1 MSLEGLNSLS
11 ARVESAAE
19 LEDDARATLRSLI
32 LTLAD
37 SKRVLGLRYSDR
49 MLGAPTL
56 EAGIAASSMAQDEW
70 GHARLTY
77 ALLGDFGDDPKALEH
92 ERPAA
97 EYRSHP
103 ALDAGFGSWAD
114 FIACILLVDTSL
126 VVQYGALVESRYT
139 PAHNRVQKML
149 DEERFHFQY
158 AAGWVRRMAAVPEV
172 REELAASLARYLPQA
187 LQWLGDD
194 SADVAGRL
202 VGEGLVS
209 AGPSAL
215 RARFLSRVVPVLA
228 DAGLADGLGLERRDG
243 GEWTIAH
250 PLSFDGWNE
259 ETRRSGGTLDEE
271 TAARARGDKN
281 RALLMD

>member
-1 MSLEGLNSLS
+1 MSAPAAE
-11 ARVESAAE
+11 ARLESAAE
-19 LEDDARATLRSLI
+19 LQDDARAALRGLI

-77 ALLGDFGDDPKALEH
+77 ALLGDFGDEPKALEH

-114 FIACILLVDTSL
+114 MIAAGLLVDTAL
-126 VVQYGALVESRYT
+126 AVQYSALVDSRYS

-158 AAGWVRRMAAVPEV
+158 ATGWTRRMATVPEV
-172 REELAASLARYLPQA
+172 RADLAASLRRYLPEA
-187 LQWLGDD
+187 LRWLGDD
-194 SADVAGRL
+194 DAPGARRL
-202 VGEGLVS
+202 LEEGLVT
-209 AGPSAL
+209 AGPTEL
-215 RARFLSRVVPVLA
+215 RARFLARVAPVLA
-228 DAGLADGLGLERRDG
+228 ETGLAEDAGLTAG
-243 GEWTIAH
+243 GEHAGTLEWG
-250 PLSFDGWNE
+250 GWDE
-259 ETRRSGGTLDEE
+259 ATRRAGGSLDEA

-281 RALLMD
+281 RALLLE

>member
-1 MSLEGLNSLS
+1 MSATATET
-11 ARVESAAE
+11 RVEKAAE
-19 LEDDARATLRSLI
+19 LADDARGALRSLI
-32 LTLAD
+32 LSLAD

-103 ALDAGFGSWAD
+103 ALDAGFESWSD
-114 FIACILLVDTSL
+114 FIACILLIDTAL
-126 VVQYGALVESRYT
+126 AVQYGALAEGRYV
-139 PAHNRVQKML
+139 PALNRVQKML

-172 REELAASLARYLPQA
+172 RDDLAASLGRYLPQA

-194 SADVAGRL
+194 AGAASKRL
-202 VGEGLVS
+202 VDEGLVS
-209 AGPSAL
+209 VGPSDL
-215 RARFLSRVVPVLA
+215 RARFLARVVPLLA
-228 DAGLADGLGLERRDG
+228 DAGLAEGLGLTRDG
-243 GEWTIAH
+243 GEWTISGG
-250 PLSFDGWNE
+250 LSWDGWDE
-259 ETRRSGGTLDEE
+259 ATRRSGGSLDEE
-271 TAARARGDKN
+271 TASRARGDKN

>member
-1 MSLEGLNSLS
+1 MSTATPE
-11 ARVESAAE
+11 ARIEKAAE
-19 LEDDARATLRSLI
+19 LGDEARQALRALI
-32 LTLAD
+32 LSLAD

-56 EAGIAASSMAQDEW
+56 EAGIAASGMAQDEW

-92 ERPAA
+92 ERAAA
-97 EYRSHP
+97 EYVNHP

-114 FIACILLVDTSL
+114 FIATILLIDTSL
-126 VVQYGALVESRYT
+126 AIQYGALLESRYA

-158 AAGWVRRMAAVPEV
+158 AAGWTRKIAAVD
-172 REELAASLARYLPQA
+172 ELRGEFAASLARYLPAA

-194 SADVAGRL
+194 AAHTSRRL
-202 VGEGLVS
+202 VDEGVVT
-209 AGPSAL
+209 ADPSAL
-215 RARFLSRVVPVLA
+215 RSKFLAKVGPVLA
-228 DAGLADGLGLERRDG
+228 EAGLAEELGIARG
-243 GEWTIAH
+243 GDPWTCSA
-250 PLSFDGWNE
+250 PLSWEGWDAT
-259 ETRRSGGTLDEE
+259 TRRAGGSLDEV

>member
-1 MSLEGLNSLS
+1 MSAMDTE
-11 ARVESAAE
+11 ARIESAAE
-19 LEDDARATLRSLI
+19 LSDDARAALRSLI

-77 ALLGDFGDDPKALEH
+77 ALLGDFGDDPKVLEH

-103 ALDAGFGSWAD
+103 ALDAGFTSWAD

-149 DEERFHFQY
+149 DEERFHFHY

-194 SADVAGRL
+194 DGAASKRLVAEGLASADPSTLRDRL
-202 VGEGLVS
+202 LARVG
-209 AGPSAL
+209 
-215 RARFLSRVVPVLA
+215 PVLA
-228 DAGLADGLGLERRDG
+228 DAGLAEQLGVEMSA
-243 GEWTIAH
+243 GEWAYVH
-250 PLSFDGWNE
+250 HLDWAGWDP
-259 ETRRSGGTLDEE
+259 ETRRSGGSLDEV

-281 RALLMD
+281 RALLLD

>member
-1 MSLEGLNSLS
+1 MSETMTD
-11 ARVESAAE
+11 RVEKAAE
-19 LEDDARATLRSLI
+19 LGDDARDALRSLI
-32 LTLAD
+32 LSLAD

-77 ALLGDFGDDPKALEH
+77 ALLGDFGDEPKALEH
-92 ERPAA
+92 ERAAA

-103 ALDAGFGSWAD
+103 ALDAGFESWAD
-114 FIACILLVDTSL
+114 FIACILLVDTAL
-126 VVQYGALVESRYT
+126 TVQYGALAEGRYT
-139 PAHNRVQKML
+139 PALNRVQKML

-158 AAGWVRRMAAVPEV
+158 AAGWVRRIAAVD
-172 REELAASLARYLPQA
+172 ELRDELSASLARYLPQA

-194 SADVAGRL
+194 AGAASRRL
-202 VGEGLVS
+202 VDEGLVS
-209 AGPSAL
+209 AGPSDL

-228 DAGLADGLGLERRDG
+228 DAGLADGLGLTRDG
-243 GEWTIAH
+243 GEWSLGE

-259 ETRRSGGTLDEE
+259 GSRRSGGTLDEE

>member
-1 MSLEGLNSLS
+1 MSDTATE

-19 LEDDARATLRSLI
+19 LSDDARAALRSLI

-77 ALLGDFGDDPKALEH
+77 ALLGDFGDEPKALEH

-103 ALDAGFGSWAD
+103 ALDAGFESWAD

-158 AAGWVRRMAAVPEV
+158 AAGWVRRMAAVPDV
-172 REELAASLARYLPQA
+172 CGELAASLARYLPQA

-194 SADVAGRL
+194 AGAASRRL
-202 VGEGLVS
+202 VDEGLVS

-228 DAGLADGLGLERRDG
+228 DAGLADELGLTRDG
-243 GEWTIAH
+243 GEWSIAQ
-250 PLSFDGWNE
+250 PLSFDGWSE

>member
-1 MSLEGLNSLS
+1 MSAPATE
-11 ARVESAAE
+11 ARLESAAALPE
-19 LEDDARATLRSLI
+19 DARAALRAL
-32 LTLAD
+32 LLALAD

-92 ERPAA
+92 ERAAA

-114 FIACILLVDTSL
+114 MIAAGLLVDTAL
-126 VVQYGALVESRYT
+126 AAQYSALAESRYS

-158 AAGWVRRMAAVPEV
+158 AAGWTRRMATVPGV
-172 REELAASLARYLPQA
+172 RAELAASLRRYLPEA
-187 LQWLGDD
+187 LRWLGDD
-194 SADVAGRL
+194 DAPATRRL
-202 VGEGLVS
+202 VEEGLVT
-209 AGPSAL
+209 AGPKEL
-215 RARFLSRVVPVLA
+215 RAHFLARVAPLLA
-228 DAGLADGLGLERRDG
+228 ETGLAEDAGLTAAGEYAGTLEWG
-243 GEWTIAH
+243 GWDEA
-250 PLSFDGWNE
+250 
-259 ETRRSGGTLDEE
+259 TRRAGGSLDET
-271 TAARARGDKN
+271 TASRARGDKN
-281 RALLMD
+281 RALLLE

>member
-1 MSLEGLNSLS
+1 MSVDTEV
-11 ARVESAAE
+11 RVESAAE
-19 LEDDARATLRSLI
+19 LSDDSRAALRSLI
-32 LTLAD
+32 LVLAD

-103 ALDAGFGSWAD
+103 ALDAGFTSWED

-158 AAGWVRRMAAVPEV
+158 AAGWVRRMAAVPQL
-172 REELAASLARYLPQA
+172 REGVAASLARYLSQA

-194 SADVAGRL
+194 DAPVLKRL
-202 VGEGLVS
+202 VDEGLLS

-215 RARFLSRVVPVLA
+215 RARFLARVGPVLA
-228 DAGLADGLGLERRDG
+228 DAGLADGLGLARDG
-243 GEWTIAH
+243 GEWSVSQ
-250 PLSFDGWNE
+250 PLSFDGWSE
-259 ETRRSGGTLDEE
+259 ETRRSGGALDEV

>member
-1 MSLEGLNSLS
+1 MDTE

-19 LEDDARATLRSLI
+19 LADDARAALRSLI

-103 ALDAGFGSWAD
+103 ALDAGFEFWAD

-126 VVQYGALVESRYT
+126 VVQYGALVESRYS

-194 SADVAGRL
+194 NGSTINRL
-202 VGEGLVS
+202 VDEGLVS

-228 DAGLADGLGLERRDG
+228 DAGLADELGLTRES
-243 GEWTIAH
+243 GEWSISE

>member
-1 MSLEGLNSLS
+1 MSETMTDT
-11 ARVESAAE
+11 RVEKAAE
-19 LEDDARATLRSLI
+19 LADVARGALRSLI
-32 LTLAD
+32 LSLAD

-103 ALDAGFGSWAD
+103 ALDTGFESWAD
-114 FIACILLVDTSL
+114 FIACILLVDTAL
-126 VVQYGALVESRYT
+126 AVQYGALAESRYV

-158 AAGWVRRMAAVPEV
+158 AAGWVRRIAAVPEL
-172 REELAASLARYLPQA
+172 RDELSASLARYLAPA

-194 SADVAGRL
+194 TGAASKRL
-202 VGEGLVS
+202 VDEGLVS
-209 AGPSAL
+209 VGPSAL
-215 RARFLSRVVPVLA
+215 RGRFLARVVPVLA
-228 DAGLADGLGLERRDG
+228 DAGLADGLGLTRDG
-243 GEWTIAH
+243 GEWTISE
-250 PLSFDGWNE
+250 PLSWAGWDE
-259 ETRRSGGTLDEE
+259 ATRRTGGSLDEE
-271 TAARARGDKN
+271 TASRARGDKN

>member
-1 MSLEGLNSLS
+1 MSTATAET
-11 ARVESAAE
+11 RIEKAAE
-19 LEDDARATLRSLI
+19 LGDEARQALRALI
-32 LTLAD
+32 LALAD

-56 EAGIAASSMAQDEW
+56 EAGIAASGMAQDEW

-77 ALLGDFGDDPKALEH
+77 ALLSDFGDDPKALEH
-92 ERPAA
+92 ERGAA
-97 EYRSHP
+97 EYASHP

-114 FIACILLVDTSL
+114 FIATILLIDTSL
-126 VVQYGALVESRYT
+126 AIQYGALLESRYA

-158 AAGWVRRMAAVPEV
+158 AAGWTRRMAATPGV
-172 REELAASLARYLPQA
+172 RDELAASLARYLPQA

-194 SADVAGRL
+194 NGAASKRL
-202 VGEGLVS
+202 VEERLVS
-209 AGPSAL
+209 ADPSTL
-215 RARFLSRVVPVLA
+215 RDRVLARIGPVLL
-228 DAGLADGLGLERRDG
+228 DAGLAEQLGVVVNA
-243 GEWTIAH
+243 GEWTWLD
-250 PLSFDGWNE
+250 PLDWQGWDE
-259 ETRRSGGTLDEE
+259 STRRSGGALDEA

>member
-1 MSLEGLNSLS
+1 VS
-11 ARVESAAE
+11 APATEARLESAAGLPE
-19 LEDDARATLRSLI
+19 DARAALRALI
-32 LTLAD
+32 LALAD

-77 ALLGDFGDDPKALEH
+77 ALLGDFGEEPKALEH

-114 FIACILLVDTSL
+114 MIAAGLLVDTAL
-126 VVQYGALVESRYT
+126 AVQYSALADSRYS

-158 AAGWVRRMAAVPEV
+158 AAGWTRRMATVPAV
-172 REELAASLARYLPQA
+172 RAELAASLRRYLPEA
-187 LQWLGDD
+187 LRWLGDD
-194 SADVAGRL
+194 DAPSTRRL
-202 VGEGLVS
+202 VEEGLVT
-209 AGPSAL
+209 AGPTEL
-215 RARFLSRVVPVLA
+215 RARFLARVAPLLA
-228 DAGLADGLGLERRDG
+228 ETGLAEDAGLGAAGEYAGTLEWG
-243 GEWTIAH
+243 GWDEA
-250 PLSFDGWNE
+250 
-259 ETRRSGGTLDEE
+259 TRRAGGSLDET
-271 TAARARGDKN
+271 TASRARGDKN
-281 RALLMD
+281 RALLLE

>member
-1 MSLEGLNSLS
+1 MSVDTE

-19 LEDDARATLRSLI
+19 LADDARAALRSLI

-92 ERPAA
+92 ERPSA

-103 ALDAGFGSWAD
+103 ALDAGFTSWAD

-194 SADVAGRL
+194 AGSASKRL
-202 VGEGLVS
+202 VEEGLVS
-209 AGPSAL
+209 AGPSDL

-228 DAGLADGLGLERRDG
+228 DAGLADGLGLTRDG
-243 GEWTIAH
+243 GEWSLGQ

-259 ETRRSGGTLDEE
+259 GSRRAGGTLDEE

>member
-1 MSLEGLNSLS
+1 MSAVATES
-11 ARVESAAE
+11 RVDKAAE
-19 LEDDARATLRSLI
+19 LPEDARAALRSLI
-32 LTLAD
+32 LALAD
-37 SKRVLGLRYSDR
+37 SKRVQGLRYSDR

-77 ALLGDFGDDPKALEH
+77 ALLGEFGDDPKALEH

-103 ALDAGFGSWAD
+103 ALDAEFGSWSD
-114 FIACILLVDTSL
+114 FIACMLLVDTAL
-126 VVQYGALVESRYT
+126 ATQYGALVGSRYT
-139 PAHNRVQKML
+139 PVQNRVQKML

-158 AAGWVRRMAAVPEV
+158 AAGWTRKIAAVAEL
-172 REELAASLARYLPQA
+172 RDELAASLARYLGAA

-194 SADVAGRL
+194 SAPGARRL
-202 VGEGLVS
+202 VEEGLVT
-209 AGPSAL
+209 ADASAL
-215 RARFLSRVVPVLA
+215 RDRLLAKVGPVLA
-228 DAGLADGLGLERRDG
+228 DAGLADGLGIVESA
-243 GEWTIAH
+243 GEWTYTH
-250 PLSFDGWNE
+250 RLHWEGWDE
-259 ETRRSGGTLDEE
+259 STRRSGGALDET

>member
-1 MSLEGLNSLS
+1 MSAMDTE
-11 ARVESAAE
+11 ARIESAAA
-19 LEDDARATLRSLI
+19 LSDDARAALRSLI

-103 ALDAGFGSWAD
+103 ALDAGFTSWAD

-172 REELAASLARYLPQA
+172 REQLAASLARYLPRA

-194 SADVAGRL
+194 DGAASKRLVAEGLASADPSTLRDRL
-202 VGEGLVS
+202 LARVG
-209 AGPSAL
+209 
-215 RARFLSRVVPVLA
+215 PVLA
-228 DAGLADGLGLERRDG
+228 DAGLAEQLGVVMSA
-243 GEWTIAH
+243 GEWAYVH
-250 PLSFDGWNE
+250 HLDWVGWDP
-259 ETRRSGGTLDEE
+259 ETRRSGGTLDEA

>member
-1 MSLEGLNSLS
+1 MTDTATT
-11 ARVESAAE
+11 ARIDKAAE
-19 LEDDARATLRSLI
+19 LPDDARDALRSLI
-32 LTLAD
+32 LSLAD

-77 ALLGDFGDDPKALEH
+77 ALLGDFGDEPKVLEH

-103 ALDAGFGSWAD
+103 ALDDGFGSWSD
-114 FIACILLVDTSL
+114 FIACMLLVDGSL
-126 VVQYGALVESRYT
+126 VAQYGALVESRYA

-158 AAGWVRRMAAVPEV
+158 AAGWTRKIAAVAEL
-172 REELAASLARYLPQA
+172 RDELAASLARYLGPS

-194 SADVAGRL
+194 SAPGISRL
-202 VGEGLVS
+202 MEEGLVA

-215 RARFLSRVVPVLA
+215 RGRVLAKVGPVLE
-228 DAGLADGLGLERRDG
+228 DAGLAEGLGIARDG
-243 GEWTIAH
+243 EGWSYGGSLAW
-250 PLSFDGWNE
+250 DGWDE
-259 ETRRSGGTLDEE
+259 STRRSSGALDE
-271 TAARARGDKN
+271 TVAARARGDKN
-281 RALLMD
+281 RALLLD

>member
-1 MSLEGLNSLS
+1 MSETMTEP
-11 ARVESAAE
+11 RIEKAAA
-19 LEDDARATLRSLI
+19 LPADARGALRSLI
-32 LTLAD
+32 LALAD

-92 ERPAA
+92 ERTAA

-103 ALDAGFGSWAD
+103 ALDQGFDTWAD
-114 FIACILLVDTSL
+114 FIACMLLVDTAL
-126 VVQYGALVESRYT
+126 AAQYGALVGSRYA

-158 AAGWVRRMAAVPEV
+158 AAGWTRKIATVPEL
-172 REELAASLARYLPQA
+172 REELAASLARYLAPT
-187 LQWLGDD
+187 LQWLGGDG
-194 SADVAGRL
+194 APGMRRL
-202 VGEGLVS
+202 HEEGLVT
-209 AGPSAL
+209 ADAAAVRG
-215 RARFLSRVVPVLA
+215 RVLAKVGPVLA
-228 DAGLADGLGLERRDG
+228 AAALAERLGVAQEGDA
-243 GEWTIAH
+243 WTYTGA
-250 PLSFDGWNE
+250 LSWEGWDE
-259 ETRRSGGTLDEE
+259 GTRRAGGSLDEQ
-271 TAARARGDKN
+271 TAARARGDRN